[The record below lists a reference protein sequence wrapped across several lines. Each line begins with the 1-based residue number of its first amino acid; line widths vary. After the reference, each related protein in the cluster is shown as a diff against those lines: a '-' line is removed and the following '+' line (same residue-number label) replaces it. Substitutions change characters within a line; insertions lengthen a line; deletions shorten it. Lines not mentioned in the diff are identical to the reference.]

1 MTIFDEGVAVSQERQ
16 AALTKMMGDYRNFPV
31 VDRLCELG
39 QRPIDPALEAD
50 HLNLMAQV
58 AQPSARRRVPRLR
71 VAALVMIGVLV
82 TSTGLAAA
90 DIDAGPVRA
99 LGERIAGVV
108 GVDITDGKVNHG
120 TDRYYGLDCLPI
132 ADGKGAINRG
142 QYLKWVRENR
152 PDMLDAAKASN
163 CGKPLSAG
171 TSPDGDDNDPG
182 DR

>member
-1 MTIFDEGVAVSQERQ
+1 
-16 AALTKMMGDYRNFPV
+16 MMDDYRDFPV
-31 VDRLCELG
+31 VDSLRELG
-39 QRPIDPALEAD
+39 QRPIDPALQAA
-50 HLNLMAQV
+50 HLALIARV
-58 AQPSARRRVPRLR
+58 VQPSGRRRVPRLR
-71 VAALVMIGVLV
+71 VAALVVIGVLV

-90 DIDAGPVRA
+90 DIDAGPVRD
-99 LGERIAGVV
+99 LGEKIAGVV

-120 TDRYYGLDCLPI
+120 TDRYYGPDCLPI

-152 PDMLDAAKASN
+152 PDMLEAAKASN

-171 TSPDGDDNDPG
+171 TSQEGGDNDPG